1 MERTSAQKALD
12 NMDKLEK
19 SKGEVRY
26 LESKKGISCFIFE
39 SLAKGESIPK
49 VIGRSAVMAV
59 LATLLGA
66 PMYFAKWAIAT
77 FAVVK
82 TLQWLGFLSG

>member
-1 MERTSAQKALD
+1 MEKTTVQEALD
-12 NMDKLEK
+12 IMDMVEK

-26 LESKKGISCFIFE
+26 VERKKGLSCLIFE

-66 PMYFAKWAIAT
+66 PMYVAKWAIAT
-77 FAVVK
+77 FAIVK